1 MILSARWIWF
11 LIAMLLFAIAWPS
24 SQRLELDRSL
34 ERMFPRD
41 DADRLAFERL
51 EREFGVS
58 HFLVFAYRDP
68 ELWNLD
74 GSGIERAAKLRREI
88 ESIPGVAYALD
99 LSRIDEM
106 LATLRGPET
115 LLSSWTGKKPVRPL
129 LDPKNR
135 LAIEYRSLF
144 RGQTHAQD
152 TDLVSIGVLLGP
164 KPAASAT
171 DRGLAAA
178 DGDSIL
184 SRRPDSTT
192 NNAVNEPLRALRA
205 LSQQVPGG
213 LLVGHLA
220 MVDEGFRE
228 IEQDGNRLGL
238 YSTISLTL
246 LMLVGFRSWRWAIIA
261 IVVVQWSLVITRAL
275 LVSLNWE
282 LTMVSS
288 MLSSVV
294 MVVAVATTMH
304 WMFGYQKAYEAN
316 GDAPTTHERARRSLQ
331 QSIHRLWKPIAW
343 ACVTDAIGFASLT
356 MSRVGP
362 VQDYG
367 SMMAIAC
374 SVVLVG
380 IFMLIPTLALIGP
393 SNRTVSTAWDSYRLG
408 HIPGEAWVGRA
419 LQSTLVLV
427 CRYRVWVLAATALA
441 LIWAT
446 LGSAKLKV
454 ETDFL
459 KNFQADSPIANAYRA
474 VETELGGAGI
484 WDVMIAAP
492 TPITPEYFA
501 AVEALE
507 QELMAIEIPGA
518 IPLRLTSA
526 LSLADTDRVARDAS
540 VLKMVPIEGRLLGM
554 RQTMG
559 TFFDTLLSESRDGRF
574 IRIMLR
580 SRERSDAEQKT
591 ALIAAVQSKVAQR
604 TSSPEWR
611 ALWRDT
617 EARVPSRSANQG
629 TSKDSVSNP
638 RTEHVVSGYYVLL
651 TKLVAHLVAD
661 QWIAFLVA
669 TLGIALAMAMALRSW
684 KLACVAILPAV
695 LPNMV
700 VLGALG
706 WAGSPVNLGAAMIA
720 AVSMGLGIDSSLHYL
735 FQYHSE
741 RTQGHSVLNSLR
753 KVQSETGLAVLMA
766 TLALMIGFGSMS
778 LSNFLPTVAFG
789 TLAAWTMF
797 GGLFG
802 NLCLM
807 PAILSYQA
815 NGRDI
820 GKERSN
826 ASEKTP

>member
-1 MILSARWIWF
+1 VILSARWIWF

-41 DADRLAFERL
+41 DADRVAFERL

-88 ESIPGVAYALD
+88 ESTPGVAYALD

-106 LATLRGPET
+106 LATLRGPEA
-115 LLSSWTGKKPVRPL
+115 LLSSWTGKKPIRPL
-129 LDPKNR
+129 LDPKNQ

-164 KPAASAT
+164 KPSAT
-171 DRGLAAA
+171 ATKRAPAAA
-178 DGDSIL
+178 EGDSIP
-184 SRRPDSTT
+184 STRPDSTSHSE
-192 NNAVNEPLRALRA
+192 VEDPLRALRA

-246 LMLVGFRSWRWAIIA
+246 LMLIGFRSWRWAIIA
-261 IVVVQWSLVITRAL
+261 IVVVQWSLVITRGILVAL
-275 LVSLNWE
+275 DWE

-304 WMFGYQKAYEAN
+304 WMFGYQKAYELN

-331 QSIHRLWKPIAW
+331 QSIHRLWQPIAW
-343 ACVTDAIGFASLT
+343 ACVTDAIGFASL
-356 MSRVGP
+356 MLSRVGP

-393 SNRTVSTAWDSYRLG
+393 SNRTVSTVWDSYRLG

-419 LQSTLVLV
+419 LQATLVLV
-427 CRYRVWVLAATALA
+427 CRYRFWVLAATAVA
-441 LIWAT
+441 LVWAT

-507 QELMAIEIPGA
+507 NELMAIEIPGA
-518 IPLRLTSA
+518 TPLRLTSA

-540 VLKMVPIEGRLLGM
+540 VLKLVPIEGRLLGM

-559 TFFDTLLSESRDGRF
+559 TFFDTLLSESPDGRF
-574 IRIMLR
+574 LRIMLR

-591 ALIAAVQSKVAQR
+591 ALIAAVQSTVAQR
-604 TSSPEWR
+604 TSSPEWLG
-611 ALWRDT
+611 LWRGTDT
-617 EARVPSRSANQG
+617 SGPSRSTRGDGEANQI
-629 TSKDSVSNP
+629 VSNP
-638 RTEHVVSGYYVLL
+638 GSEHVVSGYYVLL
-651 TKLVAHLVAD
+651 TKLVAHVVAD

-669 TLGIALAMAMALRSW
+669 TLGIALAMAMAIRSW
-684 KLACVAILPAV
+684 RLACVAILPAV

-735 FQYHSE
+735 FQYQRE
-741 RTQGHSVLNSLR
+741 RKQGHSVPDSLR

-815 NGRDI
+815 DGDDI
-820 GKERSN
+820 GKVRGN
-826 ASEKTP
+826 AS